1 MRRYIRHPANIP
13 IEINIE
19 KQPAATVTAHSPSL
33 REGVGK
39 GRDALTSY
47 LSPSPTL
54 PQRGDGA
61 ERLPA
66 TSTTSNVAVGG
77 LCFQSSNN
85 IDPGCRIQL
94 NINIHEPFEAHGVV
108 VWCKPNNNHFEV
120 GVQFD
125 DEYTKYA
132 VRMVEQVCWIEDYRR
147 KALEKEGRKLTTDE
161 AAAEWISRYASR
173 FEEMGK

>member
-13 IEINIE
+13 IEINVE
-19 KQPAATVTAHSPSL
+19 KQPVI
-33 REGVGK
+33 
-39 GRDALTSY
+39 
-47 LSPSPTL
+47 
-54 PQRGDGA
+54 
-61 ERLPA
+61 

-77 LCFQSSNN
+77 LCFESCNN
-85 IDPGCRIQL
+85 IDLGCRIQL

-108 VWCKPNNNHFEV
+108 VWCKPNNDHFEI

-147 KALEKEGRKLTTDE
+147 KVLENEGRKLTTDE
-161 AAAEWISRYASR
+161 AAAEWISQYASR
-173 FEEMGK
+173 FEEMQKSVKDQDDEPE